1 MIHLTPGSLKHVI
14 TSKQFY
20 CGCIKRQQRRFIAG
34 SELFSNISTN
44 MKNSQIINASLGGK
58 ISFGNC
64 YLGQQQTQIDALGSI
79 EGQPGG
85 SFSPVR
91 NKF

>member
-1 MIHLTPGSLKHVI
+1 MIHNTLGSLKHLVNP
-14 TSKQFY
+14 TQFY
-20 CGCIKRQQRRFIAG
+20 CKCVKKNQSQYTGGQNLIP
-34 SELFSNISTN
+34 NISNN
-44 MKNSQIINASLGGK
+44 MKMSHIIKTSLGGK
-58 ISFGNC
+58 INFGNC
-64 YLGQQQTQIDALGSI
+64 YLGQQPQIDALGSI

>member
-1 MIHLTPGSLKHVI
+1 MIHITLGSLKRVI
-14 TSKQFY
+14 TAKQYY
-20 CGCIKRQQRRFIAG
+20 CGCVRRQQRRFIAG
-34 SELFSNISTN
+34 PILIPNISTN
-44 MKNSQIINASLGGK
+44 MRISQIINTSLGGK
-58 ISFGNC
+58 INFGNC
-64 YLGQQQTQIDALGSI
+64 YLGQQQQQINALRSI

>member
-1 MIHLTPGSLKHVI
+1 MVGSLNYVI
-14 TSKQFY
+14 SQKQFY
-20 CGCIKRQQRRFIAG
+20 CRCITRQQRKIVIG
-34 SELFSNISTN
+34 QNLIPNISTN
-44 MKNSQIINASLGGK
+44 MRISQIINTSLGGK
-58 ISFGNC
+58 PNFGNC
-64 YLGQQQTQIDALGSI
+64 YLGQQPSFDALGSI

>member
-1 MIHLTPGSLKHVI
+1 MVGSLKQVI
-14 TSKQFY
+14 NQKQFY
-20 CGCIKRQQRRFIAG
+20 CGCVRRQHRRFIG
-34 SELFSNISTN
+34 GQNIIPNISTN
-44 MKNSQIINASLGGK
+44 MQISHIINTSLGGK
-58 ISFGNC
+58 INFGNC
-64 YLGQQQTQIDALGSI
+64 YLGQQPQIDALGSI

>member
-1 MIHLTPGSLKHVI
+1 MAGSLKQVVNP
-14 TSKQFY
+14 KQFY
-20 CGCIKRQQRRFIAG
+20 CGCLRIQQRRFIAG
-34 SELFSNISTN
+34 QNLIPNISTN
-44 MKNSQIINASLGGK
+44 IRISQIINTSLGGK
-58 ISFGNC
+58 INFGNC
-64 YLGQQQTQIDALGSI
+64 YLGQQQQQIDAVGSI

>member
-1 MIHLTPGSLKHVI
+1 MVKITPGSLKHI
-14 TSKQFY
+14 ISPTQFY
-20 CGCIKRQQRRFIAG
+20 CKCVKKQQYSFIG
-34 SELFSNISTN
+34 GKPVFPNISTN
-44 MKNSQIINASLGGK
+44 LRISQIINASLGGK
-58 ISFGNC
+58 INFGNC
-64 YLGQQQTQIDALGSI
+64 YLGQPPLIDALGSI